1 MNYKEVGM
9 SRLWISVTAL
19 VGVIVLLAVG
29 FFTWQRFYPVQA
41 QAGWRVEVA
50 YDGLEKA
57 AGLGLDE
64 HGNLLVTTELQ
75 HDKGQLLSIDA
86 QGRRSVLV
94 DKLSKPDGLV
104 PYLGGYAF
112 SQETPGRPVSLLH
125 NGAVEQLF
133 MGESVQ
139 GLKADGP
146 LLYAIEDRKGDGRL
160 LRFDARDKSLTVL
173 REGLSESESIEFCP
187 DGRKLYTV
195 KAAGVIKR
203 LADDGSDPVYL
214 AGFKSPTF
222 LLCDE
227 RGLWVVE
234 DQTHLA
240 RLWLV
245 DASGKRQVVLSHLRA
260 PQELLP
266 LGDGHYL
273 LAEGGR
279 DRVLRLSAENR
290 SR

>member
-1 MNYKEVGM
+1 M
-9 SRLWISVTAL
+9 
-19 VGVIVLLAVG
+19 
-29 FFTWQRFYPVQA
+29 
-41 QAGWRVEVA
+41 
-50 YDGLEKA
+50 
-57 AGLGLDE
+57 
-64 HGNLLVTTELQ
+64 LVTTELQ

-86 QGRRSVLV
+86 QGKRTVLV

-112 SQETPGRPVSLLH
+112 SQETPGRPVSLLLRD
-125 NGAVEQLF
+125 GSVQQLF

-139 GLKADGP
+139 GLKAEGP

-160 LRFDARDKSLTVL
+160 LRYDARDKSLSVL
-173 REGLSESESIEFCP
+173 RDGLSESESIEFCP

-203 LADDGSDPVYL
+203 LSDDGKDPVYL
-214 AGFKSPTF
+214 EGFKSPTF
-222 LLCDE
+222 LLCDG
-227 RGLWVVE
+227 RDLWVAE

-240 RLWLV
+240 RLWRV
-245 DASGKRQVVLSHLRA
+245 DASGQRHVVLSHLRA

-266 LGDGHYL
+266 LGNGHYL

-279 DRVLRLSAENR
+279 DRVLRLAIEPEHR
-290 SR
+290 

>member
-1 MNYKEVGM
+1 MSDKEARM
-9 SRLWISVTAL
+9 SRLWIKVGAL
-19 VGVIVLLAVG
+19 LGAVVMLAVG

-41 QAGWRVEVA
+41 AAGWQVEVA

-57 AGLGLDE
+57 AGLGLEE
-64 HGNLLVTTELQ
+64 HGNVLVTTELQ

-86 QGRRSVLV
+86 QGKRTVLV

-104 PYLGGYAF
+104 PYLGGHAF

-125 NGAVEQLF
+125 NGAVQPLF
-133 MGESVQ
+133 MGEYVQ

-160 LRFDARDKSLTVL
+160 LRYDARDKSLSVL
-173 REGLSESESIEFCP
+173 REGLSESESLEFCP

-203 LADDGSDPVYL
+203 LSDDGKDPVYL
-214 AGFKSPTF
+214 EGFKSPTF

-240 RLWLV
+240 RLWRV
-245 DASGKRQVVLSHLRA
+245 DASGQRHVVLSHLRA

-266 LGDGHYL
+266 LGNGNYL

-279 DRVLRLSAENR
+279 DRVLRLSIKPQGR
-290 SR
+290 